1 MGGVIC
7 CFSLSIY
14 QIIPSLY
21 VFQSK
26 YHTYKTRKN
35 ISKSGS
41 YNIYKNEKAKK
52 CKKNICEIILYM
64 CTYYELE
71 SRKYFIYTFEFLFFF
86 LSFWKTL
93 LMLFLKYFT

>member
-1 MGGVIC
+1 MYSNQNITHTKHEKTYQKVEAT
-7 CFSLSIY
+7 IY
-14 QIIPSLY
+14 IGMKKQ
-21 VFQSK
+21 
-26 YHTYKTRKN
+26 KN
-35 ISKSGS
+35 V
-41 YNIYKNEKAKK
+41 
-52 CKKNICEIILYM
+52 KKNICEIILYM